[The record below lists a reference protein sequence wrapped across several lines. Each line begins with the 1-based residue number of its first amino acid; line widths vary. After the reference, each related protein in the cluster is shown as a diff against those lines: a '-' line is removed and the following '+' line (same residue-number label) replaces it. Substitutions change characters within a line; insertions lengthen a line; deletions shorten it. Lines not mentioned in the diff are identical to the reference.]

1 MAGSPD
7 EEAVS
12 GAHEVCRVAAA
23 AAALSVAVAGAA
35 AADSPCRG
43 SGAVEQATVRAVTD
57 ALTLQL
63 ADGRS
68 VRLAGIEVPAAPS
81 VPAPDSALGKDT
93 AVRARDFLAG
103 ELTGKPIHLYL
114 VGSTADRHGRLRA
127 YIFVDRAADAKG
139 LERSIQQA
147 MVIHGLARVSAR
159 VGDPVCAAALR
170 ADEDGARRAG
180 AGVWGLPDHA
190 VRRAGDPEALRR
202 LRGRFVLV
210 EGRLLSVRE
219 SGATM
224 YLNFGR
230 RWSEDFTAT
239 IARRNLR
246 HFEAG
251 GVNPRRLE
259 RRTVRVRGWIEER
272 GGPWIEL
279 LRPEQIEVVGN

>member
-1 MAGSPD
+1 MNGAR
-7 EEAVS
+7 EVS
-12 GAHEVCRVAAA
+12 RMAA
-23 AAALSVAVAGAA
+23 AAALSVAVAGVA
-35 AADSPCRG
+35 AADAPCRG
-43 SGAVEQATVRAVTD
+43 AGAVEQATVRAVTD

-68 VRLAGIEVPAAPS
+68 VRLAGIEVPAAR
-81 VPAPDSALGKDT
+81 SAADAASASGT
-93 AVRARDFLAG
+93 EGAIRARDFLAG
-103 ELTGKPIHLYL
+103 QVTGQPVDLYL
-114 VGSTADRHGRLRA
+114 VGATADRHGRLRA
-127 YIFVDRAADAKG
+127 HVFVHRAADAKG
-139 LERSIQQA
+139 LERSVQQA

-159 VGDPVCAAALR
+159 VGAPSCAVALR
-170 ADEDGARRAG
+170 ADEDRARRTG
-180 AGVWGLPDHA
+180 AGVWGLPDHV
-190 VRRAGDPEALRR
+190 VRRADDPEALRR

-219 SGATM
+219 SGGTV

-259 RRTVRVRGWIEER
+259 RRTVRVRGWIDER

-279 LRPEQIEVVGN
+279 SRPEQIEVVGN